1 MSADGCATCVWE
13 PGPKVV
19 GFTAI
24 LFSPTVLTSFLSVGG
39 RVYSSAHCH
48 APCHASYVRYGFG
61 CNLTVRHLLV
71 PGKLHFKF
79 ILNQVILRLFFSS
92 VVVLT

>member
-1 MSADGCATCVWE
+1 M
-13 PGPKVV
+13 
-19 GFTAI
+19 
-24 LFSPTVLTSFLSVGG
+24 GG

-61 CNLTVRHLLV
+61 CSLTVRHLLV

-79 ILNQVILRLFFSS
+79 ILNQVILRLFFFFCCG
-92 VVVLT
+92 VDLIWYMPPPPGPPGRAVLRPDETAAHLR